1 MTASTSYSS
10 RDHTLRKHD
19 RYARAKY
26 STTMRWILPYVKPGA
41 VLYNIG
47 AGHGDFNNLA
57 ARAGLRVIG
66 CEPDVEAF
74 RVAAASLPQSNCE
87 LLPLGLE
94 DFARARPPADFIV
107 MHDVLEH
114 IRDDAGAASTL
125 SRLLK
130 PGGRAIVSVPALTA
144 LFGLHD
150 EELGHVRRYSKR
162 SLRRRLEPFFTIER
176 IRYFGM
182 LSIPIVAYYS
192 VWKRRPYP
200 PVGASEA
207 PLSRAYGFVCDV
219 ESYLNEP
226 LGTAILAE
234 LTPRE

>member
-1 MTASTSYSS
+1 MTASASYTS
-10 RDHTLRKHD
+10 RDHALREHD
-19 RYARAKY
+19 RYAHAKY
-26 STTMRWILPYVKPGA
+26 KATMRWILPYVRPGA

-47 AGHGDFNNLA
+47 AGHGDFNHLA
-57 ARAGLRVIG
+57 THAGLRVVG
-66 CEPDVEAF
+66 CEPDDDAF
-74 RVAAASLPQSNCE
+74 RKAAASMPESNCE
-87 LLPLGLE
+87 LLHVGIE
-94 DFARARPPADFIV
+94 GFAQARAPADFVV

-114 IRDDAGAASTL
+114 ISDDAAAARAM

-130 PGGRAIVSVPALTA
+130 PGGRAIVSVPALSA

-150 EELGHVRRYSKR
+150 EELGHMRRYSKR
-162 SLRRRLEPFFTIER
+162 NLRQTLEPFFNIR
-176 IRYFGM
+176 RLRYFGM
-182 LSIPIVAYYS
+182 VSIPIVAYYS

-207 PLSRAYGFVCDV
+207 PLSRAYGMVCDV

-234 LTPRE
+234 LTLRE